1 MCNPAKAAESHVE
14 LEAGTPTTA
23 DAVSRPSSGSIN
35 RRGSDWTMKDAY
47 AKFEW
52 EGVKYSVKTKKG
64 PKEILKG
71 IDGGLG
77 GGELCAIMGPSGS
90 GKTSLLNV
98 LAGRIRGST
107 VGYPK
112 VEGRIEYNG
121 KKIGGA
127 AFRKRIA
134 YVMQQ
139 DLLVATQTPREAIMF
154 SAMLRLPSSVS
165 MEEKRA
171 MVDRMLVDL
180 GLEDCADTY
189 IGDEMIRGISGGQ
202 KKRTSVGIE
211 LVMKPTLVFLDE
223 PTSGLDAFAA
233 YAVIKNLGNLAAH
246 GCNVLCTI
254 HQPSSEVFHLFSRVL
269 VLHEGATLY
278 FGPTAQLSARL
289 GACGHACPADYNP
302 ADFVMFLV
310 QTESAD
316 DVAAMRAGLL
326 KQSGTKDT
334 NGGVKAGTED
344 GGEWSGAKAKVART
358 AGFCMQLYLLT
369 KREVQTVFRNKPNLL
384 ASVLVPCIL
393 NLFFALIF
401 LHAGRLDSDNYSVT
415 THYGAMTQ
423 IAIGAMFN
431 SAQPLLLKFPLERG
445 IFLREYATN
454 TYGSVP
460 YFLSKTMVE
469 LPQSFVTCSLTWLVA
484 YWLIGLHGP
493 IIYYILITWLL
504 GAACAST
511 ALLVASLAANPDV
524 AIQMAPVILVPQIM
538 FAGFFIKSTQI
549 PIWLRWAQ
557 YLCSL
562 KFAMNLFTLTEF
574 GENTVETWEET
585 YDGSEDKILQNENC
599 PDITSFFTTEDCHDM
614 TLDMRIREA
623 AWIVDNNEIDPDDW
637 WVYVLVLLAI
647 GVAFRLLAVAAL
659 SRRAAKFF

>member
-1 MCNPAKAAESHVE
+1 MCKKEAAGDQPQIE
-14 LEAGTPTTA
+14 LETDAIGKVGATPKTETTVPNA
-23 DAVSRPSSGSIN
+23 
-35 RRGSDWTMKDAY
+35 RRGSDWAIKDAY

-98 LAGRIRGST
+98 LAGRIRGAT

-154 SAMLRLPSSVS
+154 SAMLRLPKNVS

-171 MVDRMLVDL
+171 LTERMLTDL
-180 GLEDCADTY
+180 GLEDCADTF

-269 VLHEGATLY
+269 TLHEGATLY

-289 GACGHACPADYNP
+289 GACGHACPNDYNP

-310 QTESAD
+310 QTESAEE
-316 DVAAMRAGLL
+316 VEKLRSGLL
-326 KQSGTKDT
+326 SHGTGLET
-334 NGGVKAGTED
+334 RGGAAAAD
-344 GGEWSGAKAKVART
+344 DGEWSGAKVSKASRT

-369 KREVQTVFRNKPNLL
+369 KREVQTFTRNKPNLL
-384 ASVLVPCIL
+384 ASILVPCVL

-401 LHAGRLDSDNYSVT
+401 LHAGRLDSENYSVT
-415 THYGAMTQ
+415 THYGSMTQ

-469 LPQSFVTCSLTWLVA
+469 LPQSFMTCSLTWLVA

-493 IIYYILITWLL
+493 IIEYILITWLL

-511 ALLVASLAANPDV
+511 ALLIACLAANPDV
-524 AIQMAPVILVPQIM
+524 AIQMAPVRPRPSDRHLMLSCSLPHRAPRLAPTPTSPRLAAPPSRPQVILVPQIM
-538 FAGFFIKSTQI
+538 FSGFFIKSTQI

-557 YLCSL
+557 VPYSRLPHPPHLIATPHLQRPGSAGRSTSARSSL
-562 KFAMNLFTLTEF
+562 
-574 GENTVETWEET
+574 
-585 YDGSEDKILQNENC
+585 
-599 PDITSFFTTEDCHDM
+599 
-614 TLDMRIREA
+614 R
-623 AWIVDNNEIDPDDW
+623 
-637 WVYVLVLLAI
+637 
-647 GVAFRLLAVAAL
+647 
-659 SRRAAKFF
+659 